1 MDFDVCR
8 AEPLLWSQAMVEE
21 LTGCLPLPHGLQG
34 SLAGHDKG
42 LDHWAYADLRPR
54 QCRHLVL

>member
-8 AEPLLWSQAMVEE
+8 VQSPCSGAVAMVEE
-21 LTGCLPLPHGLQG
+21 LTGCLSLCPSVLQG

-42 LDHWAYADLRPR
+42 LTTGLM
-54 QCRHLVL
+54 QI